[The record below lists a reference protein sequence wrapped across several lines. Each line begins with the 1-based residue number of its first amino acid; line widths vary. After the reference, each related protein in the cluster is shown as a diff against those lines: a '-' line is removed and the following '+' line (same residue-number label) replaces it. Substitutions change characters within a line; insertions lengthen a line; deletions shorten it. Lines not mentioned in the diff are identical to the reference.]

1 MNRLGSWLILTLCIV
16 SLLAVPM
23 VAQKTSGTIRGVVTD
38 PSGAVLA
45 NIPVEIT
52 NSETGLART
61 VTTNAQGEYVAP
73 ELAVGT
79 YTVTVKAPNFKE
91 SVSTKVE
98 IHTSSTETL
107 NIQLQVGSTSE
118 QVTVAASEVQVQTD
132 NAALGE
138 VVTGEQVRELPLN
151 GRSFVQLTQLQPG
164 VSAADNFSANNKGLL
179 AGVDFSVNG
188 NATTNNLFLVDGAN
202 NNDVGSNRTILIYP
216 SIEAISEFKMLRNSY
231 GPEYG
236 QASGAVIN
244 IVTRSGSNQWHG
256 DLLYFGRNGSLNAE
270 EWFAHAGGVAAAAAG
285 NPLPN
290 NGKNQLQRNDWGFS
304 VGGPIK
310 KDKLF
315 VFYSQ
320 EWNREIRGIT
330 RQSCV
335 PSAAEVAGNFANPT
349 CGEPLPKVVSCDPT
363 KDPTCV
369 LGAYGKNPGGI
380 LPGLVAIG
388 ASPAT
393 PYQFPAGSI
402 DNAGATLVKWLP
414 LPNLANPLPGGQDW
428 SASLN
433 TPIDWDQFNVRL
445 DYNISH
451 SQTLMFRWT
460 QDNWT
465 NNSPNGNST
474 LGLWGD
480 AIYPALNSNWAQPS
494 KQVIGR
500 LTSTIGTS
508 MVNDLEFA
516 YSDNRINITPG
527 GTDPGLL
534 AQLTAAIPTSYPT
547 ALKTSP
553 LGTPTL
559 WGGMGNYTSGNTLWL
574 IAPWKNSL
582 DIYTV
587 RDDFSKVIGAQTLR
601 FGGFLGWNGKNE
613 YDGSTSSTE
622 YPQFT
627 TGNGGTNIPTSNDLA
642 NLYVQNAVWNNLG
655 EQSTNT
661 NVHLRW
667 RDYEFYAADNW
678 KVRRN
683 LTLDLGV
690 RYSILAPPF
699 QPNNQFTSFRP
710 QDYVYGL
717 PSTDACNGLVTVPG
731 YSPCQNANAI
741 YGTNFTAAAFGQ
753 NKNLKDINY
762 HLFAPRLGISWDPTG
777 NGNMAL
783 RAGFGQF
790 FQRDRTTPAYVNAN
804 NAPFS
809 VSNTFTRTLDTAPT
823 GLLSAAASPAGG
835 YDPGNNVS
843 NSLQWNLAFEY
854 GFTKT
859 ATIEV
864 GYVGNHAVH
873 QLNASDINPVPQ
885 ALWPTYAFNTNN
897 NLRTFPGF
905 GTLAWWNN
913 VGSASYNALQVLGKY
928 QVQKLQLQA
937 AYTWGH
943 SIGDITNTNSS
954 GGVGTWESY
963 TQFSNPGFDRGNT
976 AINRP
981 QIFVANAVYYLP
993 TLKGQNALV
1002 EGVLGGWELAG
1013 ITQYASGASF
1023 SFYQGGISE
1032 NTGNLEANAVGGGL
1046 LSSLYGNGF
1055 NNPQRPMISG
1065 QGCQAN
1071 LSSEAQVLNPHA
1083 VTLIGYQIGTIPTTG
1098 VEPKGFC
1105 HGPGTVNTDFS
1116 VDKNWRVWGERMR
1129 IQFRMDFFN
1138 LFNHPNFRGDQVNGV
1153 NGNNNPFTNVNC
1165 GPVDAAGKYQACS
1178 PSNSIITSQT
1188 YAQGAGFATSTK
1200 GARELQYGL
1209 KVIF

>member
-1 MNRLGSWLILTLCIV
+1 MNRLGSWLLLTLCIV

-23 VAQKTSGTIRGVVTD
+23 MAQKTSGTIRGVVTD

-45 NIPVEIT
+45 NVPVDIT
-52 NSETGLART
+52 NTENGQTRT
-61 VTTNAQGEYVAP
+61 VTTNTQGEYVAP
-73 ELAVGT
+73 EIAVGT

-91 SVSTKVE
+91 SVSKNVDL
-98 IHTSSTETL
+98 HTSSTQTL

-256 DLLYFGRNGSLNAE
+256 DVLYFGRNDALNAE
-270 EWFAHAGGVAAAAAG
+270 EWFAHAAGVQAAASG
-285 NPLPN
+285 TPLHN
-290 NGKNQLQRNDWGFS
+290 NGKNELRRNDYGFS

-320 EWNREIRGIT
+320 EWNKEIRGIT

-335 PSAAEVAGNFANPT
+335 PSAAEVGGDFSNPT
-349 CGEPLPKVVSCDPT
+349 CGEARPT
-363 KDPTCV
+363 
-369 LGAYGKNPGGI
+369 
-380 LPGLVAIG
+380 GLVAAG
-388 ASPAT
+388 AANPAT
-393 PYQFPAGSI
+393 PYTFLPSMMDPA
-402 DNAGATLVKWLP
+402 AMTLLKWLP
-414 LPNLANPLPGGQDW
+414 LPNLATPLAGGADW

-433 TPIDWDQFNVRL
+433 TPIDWSQFNIRM

-451 SQTLMFRWT
+451 SQTLMFRYT
-460 QDNWT
+460 QDSWT

-494 KQVIGR
+494 KQIVAR

-534 AQLTAAIPTSYPT
+534 AQLTSAFPTSYPT
-547 ALKTSP
+547 ALKTSNQ
-553 LGTPTL
+553 GTPTL
-559 WGGMGNYTSGNTLWL
+559 WGGLGGYTSGNTLWL

-601 FGGFLGWNGKNE
+601 FGAFLGWNGKNE
-613 YDGSTSSTE
+613 YNGSTSSTE
-622 YPQFT
+622 YPQFG
-627 TGNGGTNIPTSNDLA
+627 TGWGSNTPTGNDLA
-642 NLYVQNAVWNNLG
+642 TLLVKGAIWNNMG
-655 EQSTNT
+655 ESSTNT
-661 NVHLRW
+661 YVHLRW

-710 QDYVYGL
+710 ALYNPAL
-717 PSTDACNGLVTVPG
+717 PSSDACNGLVTVPG
-731 YSPCQNANAI
+731 YNPCQNANAI
-741 YGTNFTAAAFGQ
+741 YGTNFTPAAYGQ
-753 NKNLKDINY
+753 NKYLKDVNG
-762 HLFAPRLGISWDPTG
+762 HLFAPRLGLSWDPTG

-823 GLLSAAASPAGG
+823 NVLGGGASPSGG
-835 YDPGNNVS
+835 YNPGNQVS

-854 GFTKT
+854 GFTKN

-864 GYVGNHAVH
+864 GYVGNHAIH
-873 QLNASDINPVPQ
+873 QLNNYDINPVPTNLWTQ
-885 ALWPTYAFNTNN
+885 ASFSGNIPG
-897 NLRTFPGF
+897 LRTYPGW
-905 GTLAWWNN
+905 GTLAWWLNN
-913 VGSASYNALQVLGKY
+913 GSASYNALQVLAKY
-928 QVQKLQLQA
+928 QISKLQIQA

-943 SIGDITNTNSS
+943 SIGDITDTNSS
-954 GGVGTWESY
+954 GGTGWESY
-963 TQFSNPGFDRGNT
+963 TLGTNPSLDRGNT

-993 TLKGQNALV
+993 DLKGQNEV
-1002 EGVLGGWELAG
+1002 VQSVVGGWELAA
-1013 ITQYASGASF
+1013 ISQYAAGASF
-1023 SFYQGGISE
+1023 SLYQAGLGESTAFLAP
-1032 NTGNLEANAVGGGL
+1032 NTTGGG
-1046 LSSLYGNGF
+1046 SLNSLFGDGF
-1055 NNPQRPMISG
+1055 TGPQRPLISG
-1065 QGCQAN
+1065 QGCTAGI
-1071 LSSEAQVLNPHA
+1071 SGAQVLNPQA
-1083 VTLIGYQIGTIPTTG
+1083 VTLIGYAIGTYPTG
-1098 VEPKGFC
+1098 VEPRGYC
-1105 HGPGTVNTDFS
+1105 HGPSSINTDFS

-1138 LFNHPNFRGDQVNGV
+1138 LFNHANFRGDQVNGV
-1153 NGNNNPFTNVNC
+1153 NGGTTFANVNC
-1165 GPVDAAGKYQACS
+1165 GAANAAGLYQPCS
-1178 PSNSIITSQT
+1178 VSNNIITRQT
-1188 YAQGAGFATSTK
+1188 YNQNAGFATSTK

>member
-1 MNRLGSWLILTLCIV
+1 MNRLGSWILLSLCIV

-38 PSGAVLA
+38 PSGAVVA
-45 NIPVEIT
+45 NVPVTIT
-52 NSETGLART
+52 NTETGQVRS

-79 YTVTVKAPNFKE
+79 YDVAVKAPNFKE
-91 SVSTKVE
+91 SVSRNVDL
-98 IHTSSTETL
+98 HTSSTQTL

-256 DLLYFGRNGSLNAE
+256 DVLYFGRNDALNAE
-270 EWFAHAGGVAAAAAG
+270 EWFAKQGAEAAAAAG
-285 NPLPN
+285 TPLPH
-290 NGKNQLQRNDWGFS
+290 NGKNELRRNDYGYS
-304 VGGPIK
+304 IGGPIK

-315 VFYSQ
+315 VFWSQ
-320 EWNREIRGIT
+320 EWNKEVRGIT
-330 RQSCV
+330 RSSCV
-335 PSAAEVAGNFANPT
+335 PSAAERAGDFSNPG
-349 CGEPLPKVVSCDPT
+349 CGEPQPV
-363 KDPTCV
+363 
-369 LGAYGKNPGGI
+369 
-380 LPGLVAIG
+380 GLVAAG
-388 ASPAT
+388 LANPAT
-393 PYQFPAGSI
+393 PYKLNAL
-402 DNAGATLVKWLP
+402 DNAGATLEQWLP
-414 LPNLANPLPGGQDW
+414 LPNIGSNGW
-428 SASLN
+428 SQSLN
-433 TPIDWDQFNVRL
+433 TPIDWSQWNLRL

-451 SQTLMFRWT
+451 SQTLMFRMT
-460 QDNWT
+460 KDSWT

-494 KQVIGR
+494 KQIVAR
-500 LTSTIGTS
+500 LTSTIGNS

-527 GTDPGLL
+527 GTNPGLL
-534 AQLTAAIPTSYPT
+534 PQITAALPPSYPE
-547 ALKTSP
+547 ALKTAK

-559 WGGMGNYTSGNTLWL
+559 WSGFGNYTSNNTLWL
-574 IAPWKNSL
+574 IAPWYNSL

-587 RDDFSKVIGAQTLR
+587 RDDFSKVVGAQTLR
-601 FGGFLGWNGKNE
+601 FGAFLGWNGKNE
-613 YDGSTSSTE
+613 YAGSTSSSE

-627 TGNGGTNIPTSNDLA
+627 TGDGGTTIKTGNDLA
-642 NLYVQNAVWNNLG
+642 NLLAPGAVWNNLG

-710 QDYVYGL
+710 QLWSQGLYNQYG
-717 PSTDACNGLVTVPG
+717 SSDACNGLITVPG
-731 YSPCQNANAI
+731 YSPCQSANAV
-741 YGTNFTAAAFGQ
+741 YGTNFTPAGYGQ
-753 NKNLKDINY
+753 NKYLKDVNY
-762 HLFAPRLGISWDPTG
+762 HLFAPRLGVSWDPTG

-783 RAGFGQF
+783 RAGFGIF
-790 FQRDRTTPAYVNAN
+790 YQRDRTTPAYVNAN

-809 VSNTFTRTLDTAPT
+809 VSNTFTRTLDTPPANVL
-823 GLLSAAASPAGG
+823 GGAASPAGG
-835 YDPGNNVS
+835 YDPSSNVS
-843 NSLQWNLAFEY
+843 NSLQWNLAWEY
-854 GFTKT
+854 GFTRN

-864 GYVGNHAVH
+864 GYVGNHAIH
-873 QLNASDINPVPQ
+873 QLNNWDVNPVPQ
-885 ALWPTYAFNTNN
+885 SQWTQASFLGGSGVNALRPFTGWNSLTWWQNN
-897 NLRTFPGF
+897 
-905 GTLAWWNN
+905 
-913 VGSASYNALQVLGKY
+913 GSASYNALQILGKY

-943 SIGDITNTNSS
+943 SIGDIDLTNSNG
-954 GGVGTWESY
+954 GGVNAESFTVGATPY
-963 TQFSNPGFDRGNT
+963 KDRGNT
-976 AINRP
+976 GINRP

-993 TLKGQNALV
+993 DLKGQSGWVQAIA
-1002 EGVLGGWELAG
+1002 GGWELAG
-1013 ITQYASGASF
+1013 ITQYATGVSLALGQA
-1023 SFYQGGISE
+1023 GVNE
-1032 NTGNLEANAVGGGL
+1032 ATGNLVDPNATGAGALNALFGD
-1046 LSSLYGNGF
+1046 GF
-1055 NNPQRPMISG
+1055 TGPQRPLISG
-1065 QGCQAN
+1065 KGCNVDYAHPGN
-1071 LSSEAQVLNPHA
+1071 LVVNPLA
-1083 VTLIGYQIGTIPTTG
+1083 VTLIGYQIGTFPYGAG
-1098 VEPKGFC
+1098 VEPRGYC
-1105 HGPGTVNTDFS
+1105 HGPGNVNTDFS
-1116 VDKNWRVWGERMR
+1116 VDKNWRVWGERVR

-1138 LFNHPNFRGDQVNGV
+1138 LFNHVNFRGDNMNGLL
-1153 NGNNNPFTNVNC
+1153 GGTSFSSVNC
-1165 GPVDAAGKYQACS
+1165 GPVDAAGKYNPCS
-1178 PSNSIITSQT
+1178 VSNNIITNQVRNN
-1188 YAQGAGFATSTK
+1188 AGFATATK
-1200 GARELQYGL
+1200 GARELQYGM
-1209 KVIF
+1209 KIIF

>member
-1 MNRLGSWLILTLCIV
+1 MNRLGSWLTLTLCVV

-45 NIPVEIT
+45 NVPVEIT
-52 NSETGLART
+52 NTETGLSRT

-73 ELAVGT
+73 EVAVGT
-79 YTVTVKAPNFKE
+79 YKVTVKAPNFKE
-91 SVSTKVE
+91 SVSSNVDM
-98 IHTSSTETL
+98 HTSSTQTL

-256 DLLYFGRNGSLNAE
+256 DVLYFGRNDALDAE
-270 EWFAHAGGVAAAAAG
+270 EWFAHAAGVQAAANG
-285 NPLPN
+285 TPLHN
-290 NGKNQLQRNDWGFS
+290 NGKNELRRNDYGYS
-304 VGGPIK
+304 IGGPIL

-315 VFYSQ
+315 VFWSQ
-320 EWNREIRGIT
+320 EWNKEVRGIT

-335 PSAAEVAGNFANPT
+335 PSQAERNGNFANPT
-349 CGEPLPKVVSCDPT
+349 CGEPLPK
-363 KDPTCV
+363 
-369 LGAYGKNPGGI
+369 
-380 LPGLVAIG
+380 GLVAAG
-388 ASPAT
+388 QANPAT
-393 PYQFPAGSI
+393 PYQLNGI
-402 DNAGATLVKWLP
+402 DPGGATLVQWLP
-414 LPNLANPLPGGQDW
+414 LPNLATPLAGGADW

-433 TPIDWDQFNVRL
+433 TPIDWSQWNLRL

-451 SQTLMFRWT
+451 SQTLMFRMT
-460 QDNWT
+460 KDSWT

-494 KQVIGR
+494 KQIVGR

-534 AQLTAAIPTSYPT
+534 AQITAAIPPSYPL
-547 ALKTSP
+547 ALKTSK

-559 WGGMGNYTSGNTLWL
+559 WGGLGGYTSGNTLWL
-574 IAPWKNSL
+574 IAPWVNSL

-587 RDDFSKVIGAQTLR
+587 RDDFSKVVGAQTLR
-601 FGGFLGWNGKNE
+601 FGAFLGWNGKNE

-622 YPQFT
+622 YPQF
-627 TGNGGTNIPTSNDLA
+627 GTSWGSSIPTGNDLA
-642 NLYVQNAVWNNLG
+642 NLLVKGQVWSNMG

-683 LTLDLGV
+683 LTVDLGV
-690 RYSILAPPF
+690 RYSLLAPPF
-699 QPNNQFTSFRP
+699 QPQNQFTSFRP
-710 QDYVYGL
+710 NLWSQALYNQYGA
-717 PSTDACNGLVTVPG
+717 SDACNGLITVPG
-731 YSPCQNANAI
+731 YSPCQAANAL
-741 YGTNFTAAAFGQ
+741 YGTNFTPAGYGQ
-753 NKNLKDINY
+753 NKYLKDVNY
-762 HLFAPRLGISWDPTG
+762 HLFAPRIGVSWDPTG
-777 NGNMAL
+777 NGNMAV

-804 NAPFS
+804 NSPFS
-809 VSNTFTRTLDTAPT
+809 VSNTFTRTLDTPPT
-823 GLLSAAASPAGG
+823 NVVGGAASPAGG
-835 YDPGNNVS
+835 YDPGTNVS

-854 GFTKT
+854 GFTKN

-864 GYVGNHAVH
+864 GYVGNHAIH
-873 QLNASDINPVPQ
+873 QLNDSDLNPVPQ
-885 ALWPTYAFNTNN
+885 SEWLGTASAPGYAFTANN
-897 NLRTFPGF
+897 KLRTFPGW
-905 GTLAWWNN
+905 GTMSWWNN
-913 VGSASYNALQVLGKY
+913 VGSASYNALQILGKY
-928 QVQKLQLQA
+928 QVQKFQIQA

-954 GGVGTWESY
+954 GGNGWESY
-963 TQFSNPGFDRGNT
+963 SFLSNPSLDRGNT

-993 TLKGQNALV
+993 DLKGSNGFVQA
-1002 EGVLGGWELAG
+1002 VLGGWELAG
-1013 ITQYASGASF
+1013 ISQYATGTSLSL
-1023 SFYQGGISE
+1023 YQAGVGEATGLVTGPGG
-1032 NTGNLEANAVGGGL
+1032 GAVGQL
-1046 LSSLYGNGF
+1046 IGNGF
-1055 NNPQRPMISG
+1055 TNNQRPLISG
-1065 QGCQAN
+1065 QGCTSG
-1071 LSSEAQVLNPHA
+1071 LSGAQVINPQA
-1083 VTLIGYQIGTIPTTG
+1083 VTLIGYAIGTYPTG
-1098 VEPKGFC
+1098 VEPRGYC
-1105 HGPGTVNTDFS
+1105 RGPGNVNTDFS
-1116 VDKNWRVWGERMR
+1116 VDKNWRVWGERVR
-1129 IQFRMDFFN
+1129 LQFRMDFFN
-1138 LFNHPNFRGDQVNGV
+1138 LFNHANFRGDQINGV
-1153 NGNNNPFTNVNC
+1153 NGGTTFQNINC
-1165 GPVDAAGKYQACS
+1165 GPVNAAGFYSACS
-1178 PSNSIITSQT
+1178 PTNNIITRQT
-1188 YAQGAGFATSTK
+1188 YNQNAGFATSTK
-1200 GARELQYGL
+1200 GARELQYGM